1 MCRWPEFEFSGP
13 WVEDSQEVG
22 IGGHGGFDRFL
33 FSLVLIRPILTLWV
47 LLGPTAVFLYLLG
60 PTLIP
65 WVLLGP
71 TAVLLYLLGP
81 TLILWVLLGPTAV
94 LLYYNSSLGPILTL
108 WVLLGPTAVF
118 LCI

>member
-1 MCRWPEFEFSGP
+1 MCRWPKFEFSGP

-33 FSLVLIRPILTLWV
+33 FSLVLIRLILTLWV

-71 TAVLLYLLGP
+71 TAVLFIT

-94 LLYYNSSLGPILTL
+94 LLYLLGPTLTL
-108 WVLLGPTAVF
+108 WVLLGPTVQCSSTITV
-118 LCI
+118 L